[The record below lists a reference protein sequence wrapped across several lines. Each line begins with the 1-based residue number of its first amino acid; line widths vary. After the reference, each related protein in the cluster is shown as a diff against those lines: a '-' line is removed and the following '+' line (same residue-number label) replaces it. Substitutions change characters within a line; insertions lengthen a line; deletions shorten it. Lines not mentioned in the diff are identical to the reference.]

1 MIIVDAIIVFG
12 LAAIG
17 YAQFVQYQK
26 IDMLENIV
34 GAILLDMEEI
44 EGVLEEMLYDG
55 EQDDT

>member
-1 MIIVDAIIVFG
+1 LIIVDAIIVFG
-12 LAAIG
+12 LAIIG

-55 EQDDT
+55 EQNDT

>member
-1 MIIVDAIIVFG
+1 MIIVDAITIFG

-26 IDMLENIV
+26 IDMLESIV